1 MESTAAMAAGLTY
14 LRPEIALLA
23 TAALGMFAHLF
34 LKRHGARIA
43 GYVTLLGLLV
53 AADIVFLTPLSPAAG
68 FFGGSLTA
76 DRFAF
81 YFTIIFLLAAAMSVG
96 LAFRFFEVQGFE
108 AGEFYYLLP
117 LALIGMTAAVSS
129 TDLIATYVAFE
140 LFAIP
145 SYILTGIFKKES
157 RSSEA
162 SVKYFFL
169 GTLSS
174 GIMLLG
180 MALVFG
186 LTGET
191 RYAEI
196 ARLLPGANARIALI
210 GMILVFAG
218 LAFKAALAPF
228 QMWAPDVYEGAPTP
242 IVVFLAT
249 ASKAAAFAIL
259 IRLMVAVFAPFHA
272 SWTQIFQFLAVVS
285 MFWGNLAAL
294 VQTNIKRMMAYSSIA
309 HAGYIAIGLAA
320 WGEGASMAVLFYLV
334 VYLFMNAAAF
344 SLVLL
349 VRKGD
354 GFGESVDDLRGLA
367 RRSPLAAASVLVVLL
382 ALTGIPPTA
391 GFLGKY
397 LVFLAAADKGL
408 ILLVAAG
415 ALNSVISLFYYFRIG
430 RAMFMEDPAGEVG
443 EKPAFP
449 VLAVL
454 VVSAAVLLVLGLAPS
469 FLVNFAASAGLK

>member
-1 MESTAAMAAGLTY
+1 MEPTALLGAGLKY
-14 LRPEIALLA
+14 VRPEIALLA

-34 LKRHGARIA
+34 LRRNGARIA
-43 GYVTLLGLLV
+43 GYITLLGLLV
-53 AADIVFLTPLSPAAG
+53 TADVVFLTPLSPAG
-68 FFGGSLTA
+68 VFGGCLTA

-81 YFTIIFLLAAAMSVG
+81 FFTIIVLAAAAMAVG

-117 LALIGMTAAVSS
+117 LALIGMTAAVAA
-129 TDLIATYVAFE
+129 TDLVTLYVAFE

-145 SYILTGIFKKES
+145 SYILTGIFKKEA

-162 SVKYFFL
+162 SIKYFFL

-180 MALVFG
+180 LALVFG

-191 RYAEI
+191 RYAAI
-196 ARLLPGANARIALI
+196 AAILPGANAKIALV

-249 ASKAAAFAIL
+249 ASKAAVFAIL
-259 IRLMVAVFAPFHA
+259 VRIMVAVFAPFHA
-272 SWTQIFQFLAVVS
+272 SWAQIFQFLALVS

-294 VQTNIKRMMAYSSIA
+294 VQTNIRRMMAYSSIA
-309 HAGYIAIGLAA
+309 HAGYLAIGLAA
-320 WGEGASMAVLFYLV
+320 WGEGASTAVLFYLV
-334 VYLFMNAAAF
+334 VYVFMNAAAF
-344 SLVLL
+344 SLALL

-354 GFGESVDDLRGLA
+354 GFGETVDDLRGLS
-367 RRSPLAAASVLVVLL
+367 RRSPLAAASILIVLL

-397 LVFLAAADKGL
+397 LVFMAAVDKGL
-408 ILLVAAG
+408 ILLAVAG
-415 ALNSVISLFYYFRIG
+415 ALNAVISLFYYFRIG
-430 RAMFMEDPAGEVG
+430 RAMFMEDPSGEAGEA
-443 EKPAFP
+443 PAFP
-449 VLAVL
+449 VLAVI
-454 VVSAAVLLVLGLAPS
+454 VVSAALLLLLGLAPS
-469 FLVNFAASAGLK
+469 PLLNFAAAASLR

>member
-1 MESTAAMAAGLTY
+1 
-14 LRPEIALLA
+14 
-23 TAALGMFAHLF
+23 
-34 LKRHGARIA
+34 
-43 GYVTLLGLLV
+43 
-53 AADIVFLTPLSPAAG
+53 
-68 FFGGSLTA
+68 
-76 DRFAF
+76 
-81 YFTIIFLLAAAMSVG
+81 
-96 LAFRFFEVQGFE
+96 
-108 AGEFYYLLP
+108 
-117 LALIGMTAAVSS
+117 
-129 TDLIATYVAFE
+129 
-140 LFAIP
+140 
-145 SYILTGIFKKES
+145 
-157 RSSEA
+157 
-162 SVKYFFL
+162 
-169 GTLSS
+169 
-174 GIMLLG
+174 
-180 MALVFG
+180 
-186 LTGET
+186 
-191 RYAEI
+191 
-196 ARLLPGANARIALI
+196 
-210 GMILVFAG
+210 
-218 LAFKAALAPF
+218 
-228 QMWAPDVYEGAPTP
+228 
-242 IVVFLAT
+242 
-249 ASKAAAFAIL
+249 
-259 IRLMVAVFAPFHA
+259 
-272 SWTQIFQFLAVVS
+272 

>member
-1 MESTAAMAAGLTY
+1 MESTAALAAGLKF

-53 AADIVFLTPLSPAAG
+53 TADIVFLTPLSPGG
-68 FFGGSLTA
+68 FFSGTLTA
-76 DRFAF
+76 DKFAF
-81 YFTIIFLLAAAMSVG
+81 FFTIVFLIAAAMSVG

-117 LALIGMTAAVSS
+117 LALIGMTAAVSA
-129 TDLIATYVAFE
+129 TDLITLYVAFE

-145 SYILTGIFKKES
+145 SYVLTGIFKKEA

-162 SVKYFFL
+162 SIKYFFL

-174 GIMLLG
+174 GLMLLG
-180 MALVFG
+180 MALIYG

-191 RYAEI
+191 GYAGI
-196 ARLLPGANARIALI
+196 ARLLPGANAHIALV
-210 GMILVFAG
+210 GMILFFAG

-242 IVVFLAT
+242 IVVFLST
-249 ASKAAAFAIL
+249 ASKAAVFAIL
-259 IRLMVAVFAPFHA
+259 IRLMVLVFAPFQA
-272 SWTQIFQFLAVVS
+272 SWSQIFQFLALVS

-320 WGEGASMAVLFYLV
+320 WGEGASTAVLYYLV

-344 SLVLL
+344 SLVLI
-349 VRKGD
+349 VRRGD

-367 RRSPLAAASVLVVLL
+367 RRAPLAAASVLIVLL
-382 ALTGIPPTA
+382 SLTGIPPTA

-397 LVFLAAADKGL
+397 LVFMAAVDKGL
-408 ILLVAAG
+408 IWLAAAG
-415 ALNSVISLFYYFRIG
+415 ALNAVISLFYYFRIG
-430 RAMFMEDPAGEVG
+430 RAMFMEDPAGEAG

-449 VLAVL
+449 VLAVI
-454 VVSAAVLLVLGLAPS
+454 VVSAAALLLLGILPS
-469 FLVNFAASAGLK
+469 PLLDFVSAAFLK